1 MPLKEGH
8 RLLIALQ
15 DLDIM
20 IKEVK
25 DKSTSKELKSL
36 GFKLTGLEELQD
48 ARSKLVKKIAPDLL
62 QRYERLTEHYTMA
75 ILPVTHDLCL
85 GCFVKLPTSFF
96 SSVNRDLLQTCEN
109 CGRLLYIT

>member
-1 MPLKEGH
+1 MPLQEEY

-36 GFKLTGLEELQD
+36 GFQLTGLEELQN
-48 ARSKLVKKIAPDLL
+48 ARSNLVEKIPAALL
-62 QRYERLTEHYTMA
+62 QRYEKLTGHYTMA
-75 ILPVTHDLCL
+75 ILPVTGDLCL

-96 SSVNRDLLQTCEN
+96 SSGSRNLLQSCEN
-109 CGRLLYIT
+109 CGRLLYIP

>member
-1 MPLKEGH
+1 MRDEH

-25 DKSTSKELKSL
+25 DKATSKELQNL
-36 GFKLTGLEELQD
+36 GFKLTGLSELQE
-48 ARSKLVKKIAPDLL
+48 AREKLAKKTPKGLL
-62 QRYERLTEHYTMA
+62 QRYEKLSGHFTVA
-75 ILPVTHDLCL
+75 ILPVTGSLCL

-96 SSVNRDLLQTCEN
+96 SAVGKNELQTCEN
-109 CGRLLYIT
+109 CGRLLYIP

>member
-1 MPLKEGH
+1 MRDEH

-25 DKSTSKELKSL
+25 DKATSKELQNL
-36 GFKLTGLEELQD
+36 GFKLTGLSELQD
-48 ARSKLVKKIAPDLL
+48 AREKLAKKIPKGFL
-62 QRYERLTEHYTMA
+62 QRYEKLTEHFTVA
-75 ILPVTHDLCL
+75 ILPVTGNLCL

-96 SSVNRDLLQTCEN
+96 SAVSKNELQTCEN
-109 CGRLLYIT
+109 CGRLLYIP

>member
-1 MPLKEGH
+1 MALREEH

-25 DKSTSKELKSL
+25 DKATSTELKNL
-36 GFKLTGLEELQD
+36 GFKLTGLKELQD
-48 ARSKLVKKIAPDLL
+48 ARAKLVAKIPPSIL
-62 QRYERLTEHYTMA
+62 QRYEKLTEHYVMA
-75 ILPVTHDLCL
+75 ILPVTGDLCL

-96 SSVNRDLLQTCEN
+96 SAANRNLLQTCEN
-109 CGRLLYIT
+109 CGRLLYIP

>member
-1 MPLKEGH
+1 LKEAH

-36 GFKLTGLEELQD
+36 GFKLTGLEELQE
-48 ARSKLVKKIAPDLL
+48 ARSKLTSKITPSLL
-62 QRYERLTEHYTMA
+62 QRYEKLTEHYTMA
-75 ILPVTHDLCL
+75 ILPVTGDLCL

-96 SSVNRDLLQTCEN
+96 SSGNRDLLQTCEN
-109 CGRLLYIT
+109 CGRLLYIP